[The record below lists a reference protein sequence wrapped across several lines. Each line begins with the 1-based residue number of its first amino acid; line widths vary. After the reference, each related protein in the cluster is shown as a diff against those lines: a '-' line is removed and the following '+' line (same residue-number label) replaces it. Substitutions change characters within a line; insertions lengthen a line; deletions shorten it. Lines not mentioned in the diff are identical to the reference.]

1 MAITDEELKKLPD
14 NPDKAVAAVGK
25 DTLLYI
31 AKEKA
36 GTQGTDDDYTYVRVG
51 GQRNSPVNSQANSI
65 DASHKTSG
73 GWGSNLPGLKTW
85 NIAYSGLQVM
95 DDDGLAILEYAYRE
109 SHQVHVKIVYS
120 DKSYQ
125 TGWAYVT
132 QFNKDNSYTAVS
144 TVSVT
149 LSGQGAISAV
159 TPATT
164 TTSSSTSSGTSGS
177 GTGV

>member
-1 MAITDEELKKLPD
+1 MALTDTELRTLPE
-14 NPDKAVAAVGK
+14 NPDKLVAAVGK
-25 DTLLYI
+25 DTLLYV
-31 AKEKA
+31 AKSKT
-36 GTQGTDDDYTYVRVG
+36 GDTDTDASYSYVLVG

-95 DDDGLAILEYAYRE
+95 NDDGLSILEYAYRE
-109 SHQVHVKIVYS
+109 SKQVRVKIVYS

-159 TPATT
+159 TAAATE
-164 TTSSSTSSGTSGS
+164 SA
-177 GTGV
+177 GTGA

>member
-1 MAITDEELKKLPD
+1 MALTDTELKALPE
-14 NPDKAVAAVGK
+14 NPDKLVAAVGK
-25 DTLLYI
+25 DTLLYV
-31 AKEKA
+31 AKSKT
-36 GTQGTDDDYTYVRVG
+36 GDTDTDASYSYVLVG

-95 DDDGLAILEYAYRE
+95 NDDGLSILEYAYRE
-109 SHQVHVKIVYS
+109 SKQVRVKIVYS

-159 TPATT
+159 TAAATEPA
-164 TTSSSTSSGTSGS
+164 
-177 GTGV
+177 GTGA

>member
-1 MAITDEELKKLPD
+1 MAITDDALKALPE

-25 DTLLYI
+25 DTLLYV
-31 AKEKA
+31 AKAKSGSA
-36 GTQGTDDDYTYVRVG
+36 GTDADYDYVLVG

-85 NIAYSGLQVM
+85 DIAYSGLQVM

-109 SHQVHVKIVYS
+109 SKQVHVKVVYS

-132 QFNKDNSYTAVS
+132 QFNKDNNYTAVS
-144 TVSVT
+144 TVSIT
-149 LSGQGAISAV
+149 LSGQGEISPV
-159 TPATT
+159 TAAKTA
-164 TTSSSTSSGTSGS
+164 SSGSGSSGS